1 MITFAYKLTTYK
13 DYLHQLA
20 ALFGTT
26 VIAGKLTVPAAYG
39 SGFFRLIELDGG
51 PEALLYDFTLND
63 TLVLRREQNNTEYYT
78 LVFDNLNREQGFRV
92 VIGSES
98 SSDAEVDRSAVFYL
112 TSFLYHIE
120 SVLYK
125 GVNIKGIRIL
135 LAASWMQHYLQL
147 SEKEAVLE
155 KYIELKA
162 AGIWYKP
169 VNEEPR
175 TLLSELLNSENTP
188 LLFCRNRVFRIIE
201 LFFEWLY
208 NELKVTS
215 GKSGISRRD
224 IEMAQ
229 KIEALLTTDVTIL
242 PPTLKELARE
252 AAISESKLKKIFKT
266 VYGLPPYEYYQQQ
279 RMQKARL
286 MLLSGEY
293 SVKDVGYTL
302 GYVNLSNFTLAFK
315 KVFGKLPSEV
325 LRSNAR

>member
-1 MITFAYKLTTYK
+1 MINFTYKLTTYK
-13 DYLHQLA
+13 NYLHQLA
-20 ALFGTT
+20 DMFGTT
-26 VIAGKLTVPAAYG
+26 VSDDKLTVPAAYG
-39 SGFFRLIELDGG
+39 SGFFRLIQTDNG

-63 TLVLRREQNNTEYYT
+63 TLVLRREQNDTEFYT
-78 LVFDNLNREQGFRV
+78 LVYDNLDRERSFRV

-98 SSDAEVDRSAVFYL
+98 SSDAAMDRSSVFYL
-112 TSFLYHIE
+112 TSFLYHVE

-155 KYIELKA
+155 KYIALKA

-175 TLLSELLNSENTP
+175 TLLLELLNCENAP

-208 NELKVTS
+208 NEMKVTG
-215 GKSGISRRD
+215 GKTGISRHD

-229 KIEALLTTDVTIL
+229 KVETLLTTDVTKL
-242 PPTLKELARE
+242 PPTIKELARE
-252 AAISESKLKKIFKT
+252 AAMSESKLKKIFKT

-286 MLLSGEY
+286 MLLSGDY
-293 SVKDVGYTL
+293 SVKDIGYTL

-325 LRSNAR
+325 LRSNAK